1 MQPNTS
7 THQYILRD
15 EDSSFQRGSVEA
27 APDSLPDTIFTP
39 SGTFDYTGSSVS
51 ASLTR

>member
-1 MQPNTS
+1 MKPHTS
-7 THQYILRD
+7 THQYIHSD

-27 APDSLPDTIFTP
+27 APDSLPETIFTP
-39 SGTFDYTGSSVS
+39 SGKFDDTGSSVS